1 MIDPQDELAYLA
13 LRAANDRLREEGCA
27 WIWSALER
35 LVDRSFPNRQL
46 GRQPWQFEVER
57 SVMVGERYGVRHRGQ
72 TLVIE
77 VGWPRRP
84 EDGHVPGLGLA
95 RGRVGLSQNL
105 MLDPR
110 PLCELLLRAT
120 GEPTARIP
128 RWFKLFPGSQPSVPF
143 TEERLVEY
151 LDRLGSF

>member
-1 MIDPQDELAYLA
+1 
-13 LRAANDRLREEGCA
+13 
-27 WIWSALER
+27 
-35 LVDRSFPNRQL
+35 
-46 GRQPWQFEVER
+46 
-57 SVMVGERYGVRHRGQ
+57 MVGERYGVRHLGQ

-84 EDGHVPGLGLA
+84 EDGHVPGQGLA
-95 RGRVGLSQNL
+95 RGRIGLSQNV

-120 GEPTARIP
+120 GEREARLS
-128 RWFKLFPGSQPSVPF
+128 RWFELLPGSQPPLPF